1 MSYSKI
7 TETET
12 ATTMNAMNTEETA
25 INSFASLYIAF
36 NSAPPTAPCE
46 PPCVPRGMM
55 GRSWWKNLGYAS
67 ACGCAYEA
75 DKKEKSKPVVV
86 YEPDVEDDLCNEC
99 HLVPST
105 WEGKGGYYCEPCFKK
120 IEECL
125 LCFDERA
132 TKEIGGEWYCDQCA
146 EDINYGNTI
155 KYQVRSVNQEGE
167 NILNNHDGEWDFDTR
182 DDAETFYEYCI
193 QDHQENTD
201 IDRIDDPA
209 EELFDE
215 IILTMTENDDHY
227 TILKTHN
234 FKVENHRKRVEW
246 REIEIEDYEKQIPS
260 YEEIIKR
267 MENTISTHKDYQI
280 RGSVFNWMNEFSPI
294 NYERMKVCMMALYK
308 IPYDY
313 YEEDYDM
320 TEATTQLLK
329 ANGNLIAK
337 EGGLPAQQACYYTM
351 TNYMDI
357 HDDKRLRG
365 LQVAWSGC
373 GEWQY

>member
-12 ATTMNAMNTEETA
+12 ETYITMSYFTDIPTA
-25 INSFASLYIAF
+25 I
-36 NSAPPTAPCE
+36 PTAPCE

-75 DKKEKSKPVVV
+75 DKKEKAKPVVV

-99 HLVPST
+99 RLVPST

-132 TKEIGGEWYCDQCA
+132 TKQVGGEWYCDQCA
-146 EDINYGNTI
+146 YDVEYGNQLR
-155 KYQVRSVNQEGE
+155 YQVRLIITTETGTREEIVEDLEG
-167 NILNNHDGEWDFDTR
+167 DWDFATLA
-182 DDAETFYEYCI
+182 DAENLYDRKI
-193 QDHQENTD
+193 MD
-201 IDRIDDPA
+201 IDFADETNEIEEILLTKTETDDGY
-209 EELFDE
+209 E
-215 IILTMTENDDHY
+215 ILQTYNI
-227 TILKTHN
+227 
-234 FKVENHRKRVEW
+234 RVE
-246 REIEIEDYEKQIPS
+246 RHKDRVAKRLVEIADYKNQIPS

-280 RGSVFNWMNEFSPI
+280 RGSVFNWMNEFSQT
-294 NYERMKVCMMALYK
+294 NYERMKVCMLALYK

-313 YEEDYDM
+313 YEEEYDM
-320 TEATTQLLK
+320 TEATTKLLK
-329 ANGNLIAK
+329 ANGNLIAR

-357 HDDKRLRG
+357 HDDRRLRG